1 MTLEKEY
8 LLGTKCESVVEIKL
22 VFWFAGYKLML
33 AWFRACFGRNDR
45 LTVCKGHLYNK
56 YDVVVLALHSKG
68 QSLLTYVWDKK
79 LRVGNVFLFDTGST
93 FEHRFRNNDA
103 FSLITVMP
111 ESSPPKRLQMQA
123 AMFLKAVMVGTQ
135 IVDSALDNE
144 GLIDIFTAA
153 FLTASLMLLTRY
165 LRDDQAQNNINWWVF
180 ITIAFAIAYSKNLEK
195 AGLSQAIANTFIKIS
210 RGINTKRAPYVA
222 IYIVSCT
229 CI

>member
-1 MTLEKEY
+1 MCQPRPLSEVRVNVGDVIVVGKQRRC
-8 LLGTKCESVVEIKL
+8 TKQ
-22 VFWFAGYKLML
+22 A
-33 AWFRACFGRNDR
+33 RA
-45 LTVCKGHLYNK
+45 K
-56 YDVVVLALHSKG
+56 
-68 QSLLTYVWDKK
+68 
-79 LRVGNVFLFDTGST
+79 GST

-165 LRDDQAQNNINWWVF
+165 LRDDQAQNNINC
-180 ITIAFAIAYSKNLEK
+180 KNLEK

-222 IYIVSCT
+222 IYIRHRKLTIVLLSELVSNNAAAAIMYPIAAGQEDALNIVSTQMRVVVMLSVSATFILPCGYQP
-229 CI
+229 I